1 MALSAAMLLRWLDT
15 HGADA
20 GLHRA
25 ALSIDSELEA
35 TIYQG
40 IRTADLGGT
49 SSTNEFSKKVE
60 ARIATGVR

>member
-15 HGADA
+15 PRGR
-20 GLHRA
+20 RA
-25 ALSIDSELEA
+25 ALSIDSKLEA

-49 SSTNEFSKKVE
+49 SSTNDFSKKVE
-60 ARIATGVR
+60 VHIATGAR